1 MQTFYAILL
10 GLTVVAMSM
19 GFLSF
24 LKQTKLSHRVVALDF
39 MSLVSASVMGIY
51 CVFVNDPIYLDIIIV
66 WALVNFLGTV
76 AFSIYMQQEN
86 KRNEEQ
92 QL

>member
-1 MQTFYAILL
+1 MQTLYAALL
-10 GLTVVAMSM
+10 GLIVVALSM
-19 GFLSF
+19 GFVSF

-39 MSLVSASVMGIY
+39 MSLASASIMGLY
-51 CVFVNDPIYLDIIIV
+51 CVFMNDPIYLDIMIV

-86 KRNEEQ
+86 KNNEGQ
-92 QL
+92 

>member
-10 GLTVVAMSM
+10 GLSVVAMSL

-24 LKQTKLSHRVVALDF
+24 LKQTKLAHRVVALDF
-39 MSLVSASVMGIY
+39 MSLVSASVMGLY
-51 CVFVNDPIYLDIIIV
+51 CVFMNDPIYLDIIIV

-92 QL
+92 QS